1 MKSSYLTHL
10 ALFVVALLY
19 GANYSIAKYAMAADI
34 GSQAFILLRI
44 AFGTVVFQLFYRIFA
59 FEKIKDKRDYV
70 HFAICGFTGIALNM
84 SAFFKG
90 LSMTSAIN
98 ASVFMLLSP
107 VFVLIF
113 VAISGRRRLF
123 KNEYLGMVIA
133 FVGAYLLVRFSGLTD
148 EGQST
153 QGDLLILLNAA
164 SYAYYLFHV
173 PRLLKKYKATT
184 VAAFIFP
191 FGLLWVLPLGIPE
204 LMEID
209 FNGLNTIIWAS
220 IAYVLIGVTAMA
232 YFLNAWAL
240 QRSNSVLVSTY
251 IYLQPVLASIIA
263 LGSGMDILSW
273 QKVVFGVLVL
283 TGLLVVNRKKP
294 KVLVEHLPSTGSGS
308 ASTGSGSASTNNL
321 DQKLD

>member
-1 MKSSYLTHL
+1 MKGSYLTHL
-10 ALFVVALLY
+10 ALFAVALLY
-19 GANYSIAKYAMAADI
+19 GANYSIAKYAMAANI

-44 AFGTVVFQLFYRIFA
+44 AFGTIVFQLFYRLFA
-59 FEKIKDKRDYV
+59 FEKIKDKRDYL
-70 HFAICGFTGIALNM
+70 HFAICGFSGIALNM

-113 VAISGRRRLF
+113 VAISGRRRLL
-123 KNEYLGMVIA
+123 KNEYLGMAIS
-133 FVGAYLLVRFSGLTD
+133 FIGAYLLVRFSGLAD
-148 EGQST
+148 EGQSAT
-153 QGDLLILLNAA
+153 GDLLILLNAA

-191 FGLLWVLPLGIPE
+191 FGLFWVLPLGVPE
-204 LMEID
+204 LLEID
-209 FNGLNTIIWAS
+209 FSSLNTTIWAS

-263 LGSGMDILSW
+263 LGSGMDTLSW
-273 QKVVFGVLVL
+273 QKVLFGILVL

-294 KVLVEHLPSTGSGS
+294 KQTIERLPSTSSGS
-308 ASTGSGSASTNNL
+308 ASTDSGDSHNF
-321 DQKLD
+321 